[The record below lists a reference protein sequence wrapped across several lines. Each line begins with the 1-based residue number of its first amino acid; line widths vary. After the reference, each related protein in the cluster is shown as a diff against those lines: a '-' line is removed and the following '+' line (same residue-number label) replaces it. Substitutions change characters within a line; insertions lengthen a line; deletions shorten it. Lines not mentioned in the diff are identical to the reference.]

1 MIDGPTDA
9 EDADRAQHAAADARE
24 RAAQLVAEGM
34 RAKQV
39 ARALADELG
48 IPRNEAYEI
57 ALEASRS

>member
-1 MIDGPTDA
+1 MEHLARLHLQIAVAPF
-9 EDADRAQHAAADARE
+9 AQAPI